1 MFRRFRGFQRFRM
14 FRGFQRFQKFRNI
27 RNIRNLQN
35 IRRLSIKKELFMPIF
50 PMNLSIASRDIRA
63 ASSCAK
69 LFLYITKKRR
79 KKFASY
85 PIVSPD
91 SYCYM

>member
-1 MFRRFRGFQRFRM
+1 MFRR

-27 RNIRNLQN
+27 RNIQN
-35 IRRLSIKKELFMPIF
+35 IRKLSIKKDLFMPVF

-63 ASSCAK
+63 ASS
-69 LFLYITKKRR
+69 LQNYFLYYKK
-79 KKFASY
+79 KKEKIASY

-91 SYCYM
+91 SNCYM

>member
-1 MFRRFRGFQRFRM
+1 M

-35 IRRLSIKKELFMPIF
+35 IRKLSIKKELFMPVF

-63 ASSCAK
+63 ASSCAE
-69 LFLYITKKRR
+69 LIFYITKEKRR
-79 KKFASY
+79 KKLHH
-85 PIVSPD
+85 IQ
-91 SYCYM
+91 

>member
-1 MFRRFRGFQRFRM
+1 M
-14 FRGFQRFQKFRNI
+14 FRGFQRFQKFQKFRRFRNI

-35 IRRLSIKKELFMPIF
+35 IRKLSIKKELFMPVF

-69 LFLYITKKRR
+69 LFFLY
-79 KKFASY
+79 Y
-85 PIVSPD
+85 
-91 SYCYM
+91 

>member
-1 MFRRFRGFQRFRM
+1 M

-35 IRRLSIKKELFMPIF
+35 IRKLSIKKELFMPVF

-63 ASSCAK
+63 ASS
-69 LFLYITKKRR
+69 LQNYFFYITKKEG
-79 KKFASY
+79 KTNCIISNSFS
-85 PIVSPD
+85 
-91 SYCYM
+91 

>member
-1 MFRRFRGFQRFRM
+1 MFRGFQRF
-14 FRGFQRFQKFRNI
+14 QKFQKFRNI

-35 IRRLSIKKELFMPIF
+35 IRKLSIKKELFMPVF

-69 LFLYITKKRR
+69 LIIYITKEKIR
-79 KKFASY
+79 KKIA
-85 PIVSPD
+85 
-91 SYCYM
+91 